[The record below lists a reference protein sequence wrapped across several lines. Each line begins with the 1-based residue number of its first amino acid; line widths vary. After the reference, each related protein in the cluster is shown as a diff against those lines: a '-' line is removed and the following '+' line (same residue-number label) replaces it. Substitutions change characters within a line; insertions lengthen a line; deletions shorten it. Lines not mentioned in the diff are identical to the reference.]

1 MKNSSYSI
9 CLIFLIAIVSFT
21 SCKKNDST
29 PVIFNSD
36 AVTSGTWQVT
46 SFHESQSDHTI
57 NFNNYLFTF
66 DANGT
71 MTATISGT
79 VTTGT
84 WNFDDSGNE
93 FHLQIG
99 SSSPLTDISKGWIIL
114 ESTSTT
120 LRLGDDSSNDEE
132 LVFST
137 L

>member
-21 SCKKNDST
+21 SCKKDDST

-36 AVTSGTWQVT
+36 AVTSGTWRVT
-46 SFHESQSDHTI
+46 SFHESQSDHTMD
-57 NFNNYLFTF
+57 FSNYLFTF

-71 MTATISGT
+71 LTATISGT
-79 VTTGT
+79 VTGT
-84 WNFDDSGNE
+84 WDFDDSRNE

-99 SSSPLTDISKGWIIL
+99 NNSPLTDISKGWIIL

-120 LRLGDDSSNDEE
+120 LQLGDDSSNDEE

>member
-9 CLIFLIAIVSFT
+9 CLIFLVAIVSFT
-21 SCKKNDST
+21 SCTKDDST
-29 PVIFNSD
+29 PVNFNSN
-36 AVTSGTWQVT
+36 AVTTGTWRIT
-46 SFHESQSDHTI
+46 SFHENHDDHTLD
-57 NFNNYLFTF
+57 FSNYLFTF

-71 MTATISGT
+71 LTATISGT

-84 WNFDDSGNE
+84 WDFDDSGNE
-93 FHLQIG
+93 FHLHIG

>member
-1 MKNSSYSI
+1 MDFS
-9 CLIFLIAIVSFT
+9 
-21 SCKKNDST
+21 
-29 PVIFNSD
+29 
-36 AVTSGTWQVT
+36 
-46 SFHESQSDHTI
+46 
-57 NFNNYLFTF
+57 NYLFTF

-79 VTTGT
+79 VTTGI
-84 WNFDDSGNE
+84 WDFDDSGNE

-99 SSSPLTDISKGWIIL
+99 SSSPLMDISKGWIIL